1 MSGDE
6 GDYWRDVKPLLKERS
21 QQNRASN
28 REGGAHML
36 TEAGLSFESKN
47 DGAHLIVR
55 HYPLVIDF
63 WPGTGLWQVR
73 GKPFRRRGV
82 RNLINYAKQQD
93 TKEGRSNG

>member
-6 GDYWRDVKPLLKERS
+6 GDYWRDVKPAMKERS
-21 QQNRASN
+21 AQKRANN
-28 REGGAHML
+28 REGSAHFL
-36 TEAGLSFESKN
+36 KEAGLSFESKN

-82 RNLINYAKQQD
+82 RSLIDYARKNN
-93 TKEGRSNG
+93 TEGRKDE